1 MPAKASY
8 VLRAALFGVAA
19 TATGLPGAPRKSTIA
34 LAVGIALGAGLGM
47 QARQVNASES
57 PEADSP
63 IIEQIMVTA
72 RRREETLSDVSA
84 AISVVGADQLRTAGI
99 NDVRDLQKLAP
110 ELNVGEVVGLMKVTM
125 RGLGNTSNTRGED
138 TEVTFYV
145 DGAVVARQEAQS
157 MTMFDLERIEVLRG
171 PQGTLYGR
179 NSTGGTLNLITAKPT
194 EEFTGYVDVSVGN
207 YDFRK
212 INTALS
218 GPISEAI
225 LGRIA
230 VESISRSGFGTNITT
245 GNDIDDDNRYAARGQ
260 LQFNF
265 SDSAR
270 LLVSGE
276 YGKENDASGLFTYFT
291 PLYIVGAPAPASQA
305 PKGVG
310 GFSEPDSRNGAGN
323 IDPELK
329 RETRSITGTFTWDI
343 TPNLTLKNIA
353 NWRDMDF
360 YLAQDLDL
368 SSVVPPPNTTATVAV
383 PLKDRHMSEE
393 VQLTYSTD
401 RLTLI
406 GGLYWFTEK
415 LSGTTFVG
423 DTPTQNVYFYRSGY
437 SDGDSYAGF
446 FNVNYEAF
454 DWLTARV
461 GGRYSRDERRIDNW
475 QWVSGALTVPPN
487 SPTNVANDERTDSKY
502 IGEYGLDFHLTDQAM
517 VYYTFSQGYRQGAAV
532 IMQTNNPIIGPT
544 TVRNNEIGFKFENA
558 TGTFG
563 VDIAAYD
570 MEIEDLQRTQAV
582 PTTAGGPFNTL
593 INNINGMDVK
603 GVELSSRWTPVA
615 EFLVS
620 GGVAYTDAQFSDYLT
635 DDPLQFGN
643 LLMQLEGN
651 TPQLSPEWKG
661 NIGAEYTIAVRGDS
675 EFTVGT
681 NVSYVGKQYFD
692 EFNRAP
698 YLTEAYT
705 LYDGNLTYRPTSRDW
720 SVSLWGRNLGNDKKF
735 ADLSYSALGRVT
747 SKKFINPRTYG
758 VSFNYNF

>member
-1 MPAKASY
+1 MWSKASQ
-8 VLRAALFGVAA
+8 VFHAASLRARVIS
-19 TATGLPGAPRKSTIA
+19 TVLPNAPRRSAIA
-34 LAVGIALGAGLGM
+34 IAVSVAVGAGVGVQSPQVSAAESA
-47 QARQVNASES
+47 QAES
-57 PEADSP
+57 TV
-63 IIEQIMVTA
+63 IEQIVVTA
-72 RRREETLSDVSA
+72 RKREESLSDVSA
-84 AISVVGADQLRTAGI
+84 AISVVDADQLRTAGI
-99 NDVRDLQKLAP
+99 NDVRDLQKVAP

-157 MTMFDLERIEVLRG
+157 MTMFDLDRIEVLRG

-179 NSTGGTLNLITAKPT
+179 NSTGGTLNLVTAKPT
-194 EEFTGYVDVSVGN
+194 EEFTGYLDVSAGN
-207 YDFRK
+207 YNFRK
-212 INTALS
+212 IGAAFS
-218 GPISEAI
+218 GPLSEAV

-230 VESISRSGFGTNITT
+230 VESISRDGFGTNITT
-245 GNDIDDDNRYAARGQ
+245 GNEIDDDNRYAARGQ

-276 YGKENDASGLFTYFT
+276 YGKENDSSGLFTYYT
-291 PLYIVGAPAPASQA
+291 PLYVVGPPAPASQA

-310 GFSEPDSRNGAGN
+310 GFSAPNSRNGAGN
-323 IDPELK
+323 IDPELN

-343 TPNLTLKNIA
+343 NPNLTLKNIA
-353 NWRDMDF
+353 NWRDLDF
-360 YLAQDLDL
+360 YVAQDLDL
-368 SSVVPPPNTTATVAV
+368 SSVVPPAGTTATVNI
-383 PLKDRHMSEE
+383 PLKDRHMSDEL
-393 VQLTYSTD
+393 QLTYATD

-415 LSGTTFVG
+415 LRGTTFVG
-423 DTPTQNVYFYRSGY
+423 ETPRQNIYFYRAGY
-437 SDGDSYAGF
+437 SDGDSSAAF
-446 FNVNYEAF
+446 FNVNYQAF

-461 GGRYSRDERRIDNW
+461 GGRYSRDEREIDNW
-475 QWVSGALTVPPN
+475 AWVNGVVTVPRN

-502 IGEYGLDFHLTDQAM
+502 IGEYGLDFHLTDHAM

-544 TVRNNEIGFKFENA
+544 TVRNNEVGFKFENS

-603 GVELSSRWTPVA
+603 GVEVSSRWSPVPK
-615 EFLVS
+615 FLVS
-620 GGVAYTDAQFSDYLT
+620 GGVAYTDAKFSDYLT

-643 LLMQLEGN
+643 LLVQLEGN

-661 NIGAEYTIAVRGDS
+661 NVGAEYTIALAGSS
-675 EFTVGT
+675 EVTLGT
-681 NVSYVGKQYFD
+681 SVSYVGKQYFD

-698 YLTEAYT
+698 FVGDAYT
-705 LYDGNLTYRPTSRDW
+705 LYDGNVTYRTSKDW
-720 SVSLWGRNLGNDKKF
+720 SVALWGRNLGNDKEF

-747 SKKFINPRTYG
+747 SKKFINPRTFG

>member
-1 MPAKASY
+1 MS
-8 VLRAALFGVAA
+8 V
-19 TATGLPGAPRKSTIA
+19 
-34 LAVGIALGAGLGM
+34 ALGAGLGM
-47 QARQVNASES
+47 LPQVSAAET
-57 PEADSP
+57 PTADSP
-63 IIEQIMVTA
+63 VIEQIVVTA
-72 RRREETLSDVSA
+72 RKREESLSDVSA
-84 AISVVGADQLRTAGI
+84 AISVLGADQLRSAGI
-99 NDVRDLQKLAP
+99 NDIRDLQKMSP

-157 MTMFDLERIEVLRG
+157 MAMFDLERIEVLRG

-207 YDFRK
+207 YNLRK
-212 INTALS
+212 IDTALS
-218 GPISEAI
+218 GPISESV

-230 VESISRSGFGTNITT
+230 VQSISRSGFGTNITT

-260 LQFNF
+260 LQFDF
-265 SDSAR
+265 TDSAR

-276 YGKENDASGLFTYFT
+276 YGKENDSSGLFTYFT
-291 PLYIVGAPAPASQA
+291 PLYIVGPPAPASQA

-310 GFSEPDSRNGAGN
+310 GFSDPDSRNGAGN
-323 IDPELK
+323 IDPELE

-343 TPNLTLKNIA
+343 TSNLTLKNIA

-360 YLAQDLDL
+360 YVAQDLDL
-368 SSVVPPPNTTATVAV
+368 SSVVPPPGTTATVAV
-383 PLKDRHMSEE
+383 PLKDRQMSDEL
-393 VQLTYSTD
+393 QLTYSAD
-401 RLTLI
+401 RFTLI
-406 GGLYWFTEK
+406 GGLYWFKEK

-423 DTPTQNVYFYRSGY
+423 DTTTQGVYFYRSGY

-446 FNVNYEAF
+446 FNVNYQAT

-461 GGRYSRDERRIDNW
+461 GGRYSRDERKIDNW
-475 QWVSGALTVPPN
+475 QSVGGVITVPPN

-517 VYYTFSQGYRQGAAV
+517 IYLTYSQGYRQGAAV

-544 TVRNNEIGFKFENA
+544 TVRNNEVGFKFENV

-563 VDIAAYD
+563 VNLAVYD
-570 MEIEDLQRTQAV
+570 MKIEDLQRTQAV

-603 GVELSSRWTPVA
+603 GAELSGRWSPVA
-615 EFLVS
+615 QFVVS
-620 GGVAYTDAQFSDYLT
+620 GGVAYTDAEFSDYLT

-643 LLMQLEGN
+643 LLVQLEGN

-661 NIGAEYTIAVRGDS
+661 NIGAEYTFDVRSDA
-675 EFTVGT
+675 ELTVGT
-681 NVSYVGKQYFD
+681 NVSYVGDQFFD

-698 YLTEAYT
+698 YLEDEYT
-705 LYDGNLTYRPTSRDW
+705 LYDGNVTYRPTSREW
-720 SVSLWGRNLGNDKKF
+720 SVSLWGRNLGNEKVF

>member
-1 MPAKASY
+1 M
-8 VLRAALFGVAA
+8 RA
-19 TATGLPGAPRKSTIA
+19 RESTIA
-34 LAVGIALGAGLGM
+34 FAVTTALSTGLGM
-47 QARQVNASES
+47 LPQVSAAET
-57 PEADSP
+57 PTADSP
-63 IIEQIMVTA
+63 VIEQIVVTA
-72 RRREETLSDVSA
+72 RKREESLSDVSA
-84 AISVVGADQLRTAGI
+84 AISVLGADQLRSAGI
-99 NDVRDLQKLAP
+99 NDIRDLQKMSP

-157 MTMFDLERIEVLRG
+157 MAMFDLERIEVLRG

-207 YDFRK
+207 YNLRK
-212 INTALS
+212 IDTALS
-218 GPISEAI
+218 GPISESV

-230 VESISRSGFGTNITT
+230 VQSISRSGFGTNITT

-260 LQFNF
+260 LQFDF
-265 SDSAR
+265 TDSAR

-276 YGKENDASGLFTYFT
+276 YGKENDSSGLFTYFT
-291 PLYIVGAPAPASQA
+291 PLYIVGPPAPASQA

-310 GFSEPDSRNGAGN
+310 GFSDPDSRNGAGN
-323 IDPELK
+323 IDPELD

-343 TPNLTLKNIA
+343 TSNLTLKNIA

-368 SSVVPPPNTTATVAV
+368 SSVVPPPGTTATVAV
-383 PLKDRHMSEE
+383 PLKDRHVSDEL
-393 VQLTYSTD
+393 QLTYSAD
-401 RLTLI
+401 RFTLI

-423 DTPTQNVYFYRSGY
+423 DTTTQGVYFYRSGY

-446 FNVNYEAF
+446 FNVNYEVL

-461 GGRYSRDERRIDNW
+461 GGRYSRDERKIDNW
-475 QWVSGALTVPPN
+475 QSVGGVITVPPN

-517 VYYTFSQGYRQGAAV
+517 IYLTYSQGYRQGAAV

-544 TVRNNEIGFKFENA
+544 TVRNNEVGFKFENL
-558 TGTFG
+558 TGTFS
-563 VDIAAYD
+563 VNLAAYD
-570 MEIEDLQRTQAV
+570 MKIEDLQRTQAV
-582 PTTAGGPFNTL
+582 PTTVGGPFNTL

-603 GVELSSRWTPVA
+603 GAELSGRWSPVA
-615 EFLVS
+615 EFVVS
-620 GGVAYTDAQFSDYLT
+620 GGVAYTDAEFSDYLT

-643 LLMQLEGN
+643 LLVQLEGN

-661 NIGAEYTIAVRGDS
+661 NIGAEYTFAVRSDA
-675 EFTVGT
+675 ELTVGT
-681 NVSYVGKQYFD
+681 NVSYVGDQFFD

-698 YLTEAYT
+698 YLEDEYT

-720 SVSLWGRNLGNDKKF
+720 SVSLWGRNLGNEKVF

>member
-1 MPAKASY
+1 M
-8 VLRAALFGVAA
+8 RA
-19 TATGLPGAPRKSTIA
+19 RKSTIA
-34 LAVGIALGAGLGM
+34 LAVNIALSAALGM
-47 QARQVNASES
+47 QPLQGSAAET
-57 PEADSP
+57 PAADSSV
-63 IIEQIMVTA
+63 IEQIVVTA
-72 RRREETLSDVSA
+72 RKREESLSDVSA
-84 AISVVGADQLRTAGI
+84 AISVLGADQLRSAGI
-99 NDVRDLQKLAP
+99 IDIRDLQKMSP

-157 MTMFDLERIEVLRG
+157 MAMFDLERIEVLRG

-207 YDFRK
+207 YNLRK
-212 INTALS
+212 IDTALS
-218 GPISEAI
+218 GPISESV

-230 VESISRSGFGTNITT
+230 VQSISRSGFGTNITT

-260 LQFNF
+260 LQFDF
-265 SDSAR
+265 TDSAR

-276 YGKENDASGLFTYFT
+276 YGKENDSSGLFTYFT
-291 PLYIVGAPAPASQA
+291 PLYVVGPPAPATQA

-310 GFSEPDSRNGAGN
+310 GFSDPNSRNGAGN
-323 IDPELK
+323 IDPELE

-343 TPNLTLKNIA
+343 TSNLTLKNIA

-368 SSVVPPPNTTATVAV
+368 SSVVPPAGTTATVAV
-383 PLKDRHMSEE
+383 PLKDRHMSNEL
-393 VQLTYSTD
+393 QLTYSTD
-401 RLTLI
+401 RLSLI
-406 GGLYWFTEK
+406 GGLYWFAEK

-423 DTPTQNVYFYRSGY
+423 ETTTQGVYFYRSGY

-446 FNVNYEAF
+446 FNVNYEVL
-454 DWLTARV
+454 DWLTTRV

-475 QWVSGALTVPPN
+475 QSVGGVITVPPN

-517 VYYTFSQGYRQGAAV
+517 IYLTYSQGYRQGAAV

-544 TVRNNEIGFKFENA
+544 TVRNHEVGFKFENVA
-558 TGTFG
+558 GTFG
-563 VDIAAYD
+563 VNLAAYD
-570 MEIEDLQRTQAV
+570 MKIEDLQRTQAV

-603 GVELSSRWTPVA
+603 GAELSGRWSPIA
-615 EFLVS
+615 EFVVS
-620 GGVAYTDAQFSDYLT
+620 GGVAYTDAEFSDYLT

-643 LLMQLEGN
+643 LLVQLEGN

-661 NIGAEYTIAVRGDS
+661 NLGVEYTFDVRADA
-675 EFTVGT
+675 ELTVGT
-681 NVSYVGKQYFD
+681 NVSYVGDQFFD

-698 YLTEAYT
+698 YLEDEYT
-705 LYDGNLTYRPTSRDW
+705 LYDGNVTYRPTSRNW
-720 SVSLWGRNLGNDKKF
+720 SVSLWGRNLGNEKVF